1 MRGVI
6 IILKI
11 ILSKFFKF
19 CGYEIKR
26 STSNFN
32 QKKNQFY
39 TIKSIL
45 NDYENII
52 IFDVGANKGE
62 MTKIYRTLLPKSYI
76 YAFEPI
82 PKSYDDLSKLS
93 ISDPK
98 TFTYRLAISNKTKR
112 LKFNI
117 NQNHKTSSLLKSEII
132 AKKYWGN
139 NELKTV
145 KIINVDCIKI
155 DDFCNDNNI
164 KYINFLKLDIQG
176 SELDALKGA
185 KNLFEN
191 KKIQIIYTEISIFNS
206 YLNQGSFPKIVSY
219 LYKYNF
225 ELFDIYKVIRRKGR
239 LMEIDAMFINKKFL
253 K

>member
-1 MRGVI
+1 MVVVAPFINPVLPR
-6 IILKI
+6 
-11 ILSKFFKF
+11 
-19 CGYEIKR
+19 
-26 STSNFN
+26 TSLIDNELIDCN
-32 QKKNQFY
+32 QD
-39 TIKSIL
+39 I
-45 NDYENII
+45 
-52 IFDVGANKGE
+52 NKV
-62 MTKIYRTLLPKSYI
+62 Y
-76 YAFEPI
+76 
-82 PKSYDDLSKLS
+82 KLCH
-93 ISDPK
+93 
-98 TFTYRLAISNKTKR
+98 
-112 LKFNI
+112 I

-132 AKKYWGN
+132 AKKYWGK

-145 KIINVDCIKI
+145 KIINVNCIKI

-225 ELFDIYKVIRRKGR
+225 ELFDLYKVIRRKGR
-239 LMEIDAMFINKKFL
+239 LMEIDAMFINNKFL